1 LERSRRVFADAEA
14 ESAASVGVEALA
26 LVDVDATAAA
36 VDGLLVAGIA
46 GALEGTPRVD
56 AFVLAAVIAQLTF
69 VNVPTIATV
78 ARRLKPRIAFACV
91 RTWRIFT
98 DGLGRADG
106 DSIVQAFVEILALF
120 GESVD
125 AIAFRTNASIT
136 SRFVDTV
143 LVREAFVT
151 TVGAFVNV
159 NAIRTRL

>member
-1 LERSRRVFADAEA
+1 MERSRRVLADAEA

-78 ARRLKPRIAFACV
+78 ARRLEPGITFACV
-91 RTWRIFT
+91 RTF
-98 DGLGRADG
+98 
-106 DSIVQAFVEILALF
+106 F
-120 GESVD
+120 GGKEKENEQV
-125 AIAFRTNASIT
+125 TQPHASI
-136 SRFVDTV
+136 
-143 LVREAFVT
+143 
-151 TVGAFVNV
+151 
-159 NAIRTRL
+159 

>member
-1 LERSRRVFADAEA
+1 MERSRRVLADAEA

-78 ARRLKPRIAFACV
+78 ARRFEPRIAFACV
-91 RTWRIFT
+91 RTF
-98 DGLGRADG
+98 LGER
-106 DSIVQAFVEILALF
+106 
-120 GESVD
+120 
-125 AIAFRTNASIT
+125 RKKMNK
-136 SRFVDTV
+136 
-143 LVREAFVT
+143 
-151 TVGAFVNV
+151 
-159 NAIRTRL
+159 